1 MKLYVF
7 CQELLFVENAFWS
20 KSRFLKNEGIE
31 KTKIEMSCLTTKK
44 NSNST
49 FCRADFALPAD
60 RVIKVPTFSFRI
72 AIVKI

>member
-7 CQELLFVENAFWS
+7 CQKLLFVKNGFWS
-20 KSRFLKNEGIE
+20 KSRFLINQGIG
-31 KTKIEMSCLTTKK
+31 KTKIEKSCLKTKK

-60 RVIKVPTFSFRI
+60 RVIKVPTFSFESQ
-72 AIVKI
+72 